1 MVATRTKLRYRSPGR
16 LAPSRFRTWPK
27 QILCGASLVACR
39 SFPAFPSR
47 PGIETQ
53 EKGQTGTATG
63 TRAPGKPPV
72 AKPER
77 HVASAKATS
86 DKKTTPAKKPAK
98 AAKAAKP
105 AKTAKPAKRESGA
118 RQGSKTEK
126 VLDLL
131 KRPKGATLKE
141 LLKATGWQPHSLRG
155 FLSGTVGKRMGLTV
169 TSAKGEDGE
178 RSYSVKD

>member
-1 MVATRTKLRYRSPGR
+1 MRSELGR
-16 LAPSRFRTWPK
+16 LPLLPIPTPATQDSVRGRDLPFSHRLRLAAAF
-27 QILCGASLVACR
+27 
-39 SFPAFPSR
+39 AFPSR

-131 KRPKGATLKE
+131 KRPKDATLKE
-141 LLKATGWQPHSLRG
+141 LLKARPRRFS
-155 FLSGTVGKRMGLTV
+155 
-169 TSAKGEDGE
+169 
-178 RSYSVKD
+178 